1 MKKFEKRK
9 KKLEDLSKKPLF
21 WMFVINLILIVYC
34 LVLNTPYNETN
45 DDTGMRALAS
55 GSYGDS
61 GGYLVF
67 INIIIGKFLTV
78 LYAVLPNI
86 NWYTTFEIL
95 IVLISFTLLGI
106 LLIDKLGSK
115 YGFSA
120 YLLMVGI
127 FYSEF
132 LPVLQF
138 TRISIMIGII
148 GYLYIFN

>member
-1 MKKFEKRK
+1 MKMKKFEKRK

-95 IVLISFTLLGI
+95 IVF
-106 LLIDKLGSK
+106 D
-115 YGFSA
+115 
-120 YLLMVGI
+120 
-127 FYSEF
+127 
-132 LPVLQF
+132 
-138 TRISIMIGII
+138 
-148 GYLYIFN
+148 